1 MNETSKNATK
11 KTINWSLLALFI
23 FFFILAPGLSWLYL
37 KMGYNW
43 RKEAITEL
51 QHFGQIR
58 SAPIIYANGVR
69 EDRAKGKVCVI
80 HIFGANPDLTP
91 ANQRVLDINEKL
103 FNQFKESDYFR
114 LVMVAEGG
122 TAAFKSYMQKQE
134 SVDFVTS
141 VYTGGVASWEG
152 VMNNSYDL
160 YKTRT
165 GARGVDHWYAL
176 TDTMGTI
183 RRFYDAEDDKEVD
196 RMVQQI
202 AILLPK

>member
-1 MNETSKNATK
+1 MNDTAHKTAK
-11 KTINWSLLALFI
+11 KKINWSLLGLFI

-58 SAPIIYANGVR
+58 SAPIIYANGTR

-91 ANQRVLDINEKL
+91 TNKRILDINEKL
-103 FNQFKESDYFR
+103 FDQFKESDDFR

-122 TAAFKSYMQKQE
+122 TAEFKSYMQKQE

-141 VYTGGVASWEG
+141 VYTGGVASWEA
-152 VMNNSYDL
+152 VMNNSYDV

-165 GARGVDHWYAL
+165 GARAVRNWYAL
-176 TDTMGTI
+176 ADTMGTI
-183 RRFYDAEDDKEVD
+183 RRYYNADDDAEID